1 MHIHQILIAPLA
13 LLMAG
18 CSPNPLGLS
27 PGNLRSVPVAGPNRG
42 RPDAPRLKRLP
53 NGHYRVQRPW
63 TVKLNGRQW
72 KVQRGYTS
80 NGITAPAR
88 VKALIGDGVTHPE
101 TWAAVFHDWLFT
113 RPGVSR
119 AQADRMFYD
128 LLIAYGVPQ
137 QKASLMHTTVSAY
150 SLSKAKP

>member
-1 MHIHQILIAPLA
+1 MRSHQILIALLA

-18 CSPNPLGLS
+18 CSPIPLG
-27 PGNLRSVPVAGPNRG
+27 PGGGNLRSVPVAGPAQG

-53 NGHYRVQRPW
+53 NGHYSVQRPW
-63 TVKLNGRQW
+63 IVRLNGRQW

-80 NGITAPAR
+80 NGITGPER
-88 VKALIGDGVTHPE
+88 VKKVIGDGVTHPE

-113 RPGVSR
+113 QPGVSR

-128 LLIAYGVPQ
+128 LLIAYGVSP
-137 QKASLMHTTVSAY
+137 QKAGLMHTTVSAY